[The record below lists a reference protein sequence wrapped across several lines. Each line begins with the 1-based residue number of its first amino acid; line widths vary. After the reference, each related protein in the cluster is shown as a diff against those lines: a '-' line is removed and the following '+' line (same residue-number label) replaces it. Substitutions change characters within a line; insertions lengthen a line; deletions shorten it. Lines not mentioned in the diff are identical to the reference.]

1 MPGKWPAGVP
11 HFDSDS
17 TLKRKIFSASERRGE
32 CKPPTQNQIVRFHS
46 FLTRLLRIPRYR
58 NENEPLCFSIPA
70 PRIAARV
77 TARTER
83 ERSVGRP
90 EHALVVFR
98 NGRGYTHHTRH
109 HRRATK
115 LRTALAVRCYSL
127 ILV

>member
-1 MPGKWPAGVP
+1 MRPRG
-11 HFDSDS
+11 
-17 TLKRKIFSASERRGE
+17 TSAAAAQLGYRPVAFIAMKCVVVYCGGRERG
-32 CKPPTQNQIVRFHS
+32 
-46 FLTRLLRIPRYR
+46 
-58 NENEPLCFSIPA
+58 FSIPA